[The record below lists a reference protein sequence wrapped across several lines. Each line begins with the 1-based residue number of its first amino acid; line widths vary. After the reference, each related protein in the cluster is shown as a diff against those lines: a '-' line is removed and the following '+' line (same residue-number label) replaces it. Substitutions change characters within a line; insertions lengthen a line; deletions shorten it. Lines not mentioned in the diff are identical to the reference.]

1 MMLFLPAFI
10 GVIGLLQGAL
20 NKQIGLKIG
29 VAQAVLIN
37 MVLTLIFSIAFYF
50 LTLNY
55 PKLMPEIFR
64 IRTSIST
71 WQWWYIWPGVLG
83 LLIVAL
89 VPWAISEV
97 GMVKFTII
105 LVASQMIFSCFW
117 DVSIENIPLS
127 LSKVFGMFLCLVGT
141 AFIVYKR

>member
-1 MMLFLPAFI
+1 MMTLLPAFI
-10 GVIGLLQGAL
+10 GIIGLLQGAL
-20 NKQIGLKIG
+20 NKQIGVKIG

-37 MVLTLIFSIAFYF
+37 MILTLIFSVGFYL

-64 IRTSIST
+64 IKTSIST

-117 DVSIENIPLS
+117 DVSIENIPLNS
-127 LSKVFGMFLCLVGT
+127 YKILGMFLCLIGT